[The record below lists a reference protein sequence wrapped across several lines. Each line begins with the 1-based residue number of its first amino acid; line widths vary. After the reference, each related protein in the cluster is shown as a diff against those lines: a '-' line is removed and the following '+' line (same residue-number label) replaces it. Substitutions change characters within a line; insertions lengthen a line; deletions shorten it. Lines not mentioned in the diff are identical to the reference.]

1 MKFWLLTASL
11 VVTLLSIPTA
21 ANAEKIYYPATCHTN
36 RGNLPSGQSAP
47 DYCTCAGITACV
59 GCSSHTCSRDA
70 IVKTPDAKSDGGEAE
85 AAESRNDFIHKML
98 ICLKE
103 LRESRRWLRLVICVP
118 MIDPVSRVEPLVS
131 ECEELIRIFFVSVR
145 TAREN
150 GTSIVRE
157 EPAWEQDMDA
167 FLARW
172 WIEEDGAGNIC
183 LRESEGWL

>member
-1 MKFWLLTASL
+1 MSGQRPTPNAQRPTPRDSGAARRYDLEDRLLQF
-11 VVTLLSIPTA
+11 A
-21 ANAEKIYYPATCHTN
+21 ARVIKLTDS
-36 RGNLPSGQSAP
+36 LPSSRAGNHVAGQLLRSGTSP
-47 DYCTCAGITACV
+47 LPN
-59 GCSSHTCSRDA
+59 H
-70 IVKTPDAKSDGGEAE
+70 GEAE